1 MSVIKKF
8 KKEMIRNSYLE
19 LEKEDV
25 NEICEKN
32 NQLIKEMVEKEF
44 REYYDI
50 IFPPEP
56 VIEPE
61 SDIGEQTSTE
71 EDQLDTDAAPDPE
84 SDEDKQLKKLYRQI
98 SLKTHPDKND
108 GIYKEEFM
116 QAKSAYEKKNLSKL
130 LKLASLLGC
139 DLPEMSEEM
148 TNRLE
153 EENNI
158 IDKSITQQKNTTAWA
173 WENLKNDD
181 EKRTLIK
188 YILYS
193 IGVLDQNQ
201 Q

>member
-61 SDIGEQTSTE
+61 SDTDEPTSIE
-71 EDQLDTDAAPDPE
+71 EDQLDTDADPDPE
-84 SDEDKQLKKLYRQI
+84 SDDDKQLKKLYRKI
-98 SLKTHPDKND
+98 SLKTHPDK
-108 GIYKEEFM
+108 
-116 QAKSAYEKKNLSKL
+116 L
-130 LKLASLLGC
+130 LKIASLLGC
-139 DLPEMSEEM
+139 DLPEMSEKM
-148 TNRLE
+148 VDRLE

-173 WENLKNDD
+173 WGNLKNDD

-188 YILYS
+188 YILHS
-193 IGVLDQNQ
+193 LGVLDQNQ